1 VSPQPKQT
9 AKAAAAARRA
19 TLKRL
24 ADEAIAREQER
35 LDEEL
40 APAAQ
45 RHGTSLR
52 GPRVVRDGNTF
63 KVGWNAMAA
72 LLENGQKR
80 IAAGKAA
87 MITEDHAKAAC
98 RLVQTLAACES
109 ISAGVSSYGER
120 ASATPQTGW
129 IPTAKLEGVAIQRDA
144 YNTLLAARKHL
155 GGNWNVVL
163 VVVLLNRSVA
173 SYADEA
179 GLERQ
184 GAVGVLRAA
193 LTSLIQF
200 WSERDARS

>member
-1 VSPQPKQT
+1 MKPT
-9 AKAAAAARRA
+9 AADKKRRA
-19 TLKRL
+19 ELKRL
-24 ADEAIAREQER
+24 ADAAIAAEQER
-35 LDEEL
+35 KDEEL

-45 RHGTSLR
+45 RLGTSMR

-80 IAAGKAA
+80 VAAGKTA
-87 MITEDHAKAAC
+87 MINEEHAKAAC

-129 IPTAKLEGVAIQRDA
+129 IPMSKLEGVAIQRDA
-144 YNTLLAARKHL
+144 YDTLIAAKKHL
-155 GGNWNVVL
+155 GENWGVVREVVL
-163 VVVLLNRSVA
+163 WNRSVA
-173 SYADEA
+173 QYADSI
-179 GLERQ
+179 GIERQ

-193 LTSLIQF
+193 LTSLIEF
-200 WSERDARS
+200 WSKRG

>member
-1 VSPQPKQT
+1 MSTKPKV
-9 AKAAAAARRA
+9 ASKALAAAARA
-19 TLKRL
+19 ELKRR
-24 ADEAIAREQER
+24 ADALIAAEQER

-45 RHGTSLR
+45 RHGTSQR

-80 IAAGKAA
+80 LAVGKAA
-87 MITEDHAKAAC
+87 MITEEHAKAAC
-98 RLVQTLAACES
+98 RLVQALNACES

-129 IPTAKLEGVAIQRDA
+129 IPMSKLEGVAIQRDA
-144 YNTLLAARKHL
+144 FNTLVAARKYL
-155 GGNWNVVL
+155 GPNWDVVR
-163 VVVLLNRSVA
+163 VVVLLNQSVA
-173 SYADEA
+173 SYSETI

-184 GAVGVLRAA
+184 GVVGMLRAA
-193 LTSLIQF
+193 LSSLVTF
-200 WSERDARS
+200 WSDRDE

>member
-1 VSPQPKQT
+1 MKPI
-9 AKAAAAARRA
+9 AKSSAKSLAYARRIE
-19 TLKRL
+19 LQRL
-24 ADEAIAREQER
+24 ADAAIAAQQER
-35 LDEEL
+35 QDEEI

-45 RHGTSLR
+45 RLGTSMR

-63 KVGWNAMAA
+63 KVGWNAMSA

-80 IAAGKAA
+80 VAAGKAA

-98 RLVQTLAACES
+98 RLVQALNACES

-129 IPTAKLEGVAIQRDA
+129 IPMAKLEGVAIQRDA
-144 YNTLLAARKHL
+144 YETLLAARKHL
-155 GGNWNVVL
+155 GPNWDVVR

-173 SYADEA
+173 SYADEV
-179 GLERQ
+179 GIERQ

-193 LTSLIQF
+193 LISLAQF
-200 WSERDARS
+200 WSDRDAKS